1 MICYACFSY
10 MYMLNGS
17 KTVLK
22 FVIIMLLLQREL
34 LSKTLCN
41 ILVNVSNKLYHSGV
55 FFNYFLASVFLFFC
69 FFVFVLFLCYFNLH
83 SDIYSFKDH
92 GMYCIV
98 CTVLSLSLALSLS
111 HTHILSLS
119 LSFSLSLSLFLSLS
133 LKPKE

>member
-1 MICYACFSY
+1 MLAFRTC
-10 MYMLNGS
+10 MLNGS

-22 FVIIMLLLQREL
+22 FVIIMLLLQCEL

-69 FFVFVLFLCYFNLH
+69 FFVFVLFLCYFNVH

-98 CTVLSLSLALSLS
+98 CTVLSFFSLSHSLFLCLSFSLYLLSLS
-111 HTHILSLS
+111 SLS
-119 LSFSLSLSLFLSLS
+119 LSLSLS